1 MWLPMSY
8 STCQCINIYNIYY
21 IYNIYI
27 YIYISLHSH
36 LETDSTVTAIQ
47 QWDKIRS
54 YLPADVCTRWKHHVQ
69 SWIQGGTHH
78 KDKDSNSCFST
89 APEPKQWR
97 LEVVQCCQL
106 AHWRSFCLLLFL
118 LSWQNRICILSQH
131 HTSHMKMVQCVRHD
145 IMNAQ
150 KKQQKNNV
158 STQYRHH
165 TIIYWTILIYP
176 AATFPAWQMV
186 PCLWPSSL
194 DRPATDPGLC
204 PKPPE
209 SEVSG
214 SNISNHGHGQLRIW
228 GMGPEWTGM
237 DRMGWVRSKKSR

>member
-8 STCQCINIYNIYY
+8 STCQCINIYNIYIIY
-21 IYNIYI
+21 IIYI

-150 KKQQKNNV
+150 KNNKKTMYRLSIDIMLSHIGLSSSILLRRSQPDKWFLVFGLLHSIGQQ
-158 STQYRHH
+158 
-165 TIIYWTILIYP
+165 LIQD
-176 AATFPAWQMV
+176 F
-186 PCLWPSSL
+186 
-194 DRPATDPGLC
+194 
-204 PKPPE
+204 
-209 SEVSG
+209 
-214 SNISNHGHGQLRIW
+214 
-228 GMGPEWTGM
+228 
-237 DRMGWVRSKKSR
+237 VRSHLEAK